1 MNKNNIKTIMW
12 DYGGVLTDSPIK
24 NFKRFEKNY
33 KLPINTIIKIN
44 SSNPL
49 NNAWAKF
56 EKDIISLSE
65 FIRLYKLEAASLGLN
80 NIDPKGLLKCLDVS
94 LNKKMFEFLKSLL
107 KDYDCICLTN
117 NFKYNISDSN
127 SNNFNSIKKSFKY
140 IFESSKLNMR
150 KPEKKI
156 YNYVLDNLNL
166 KAEEI
171 LFIDDL
177 GINLKPA
184 RELGFHTYKFTDTNN
199 TISFIKN
206 MLKI

>member
-1 MNKNNIKTIMW
+1 MW

-24 NFKRFEKNY
+24 NFKRFGKYY

-56 EKDIISLSE
+56 EKDLISLSE

-80 NIDPKGLLKCLDVS
+80 NIDPKELLKCLDVS
-94 LNKKMFEFLKSLL
+94 LNKKMVEFLESLL
-107 KDYDCICLTN
+107 ENYDCICLTN
-117 NFKYNISDSN
+117 NFKYNVSDSN
-127 SNNFNSIKKSFKY
+127 SNNFNSIKKNFKY

-166 KAEEI
+166 KAEET

-184 RELGFHTYKFTDTNN
+184 KIIGFKTYKFTKTNEA
-199 TISFIKN
+199 IYCIKN
-206 MLKI
+206 MLSIKHDKP